1 MRLHRALLFSAIG
14 MLVVASAAWA
24 DLSLPIHPI
33 VSGTIG
39 RPAKG
44 KLLIANRQ
52 IADPNFSKTV
62 ILLVAY
68 EDEGGAM
75 GVIVN
80 RPTPI
85 PLAKIL
91 PQFGALGGR
100 GDQVWLGGPVLP
112 TSLLVLQ
119 NATKP
124 HADAES
130 VFQDVYVLTSRA
142 AVERLLGSKKQ
153 AGRFRAYA
161 GHTGWGPGQLQT
173 EIERGD
179 WLVVPAKPEVVFSE
193 RPAEVW
199 EGLMERSEGEW
210 TRGPGNGPLAM
221 TGAALNPRAVDT
233 ARSGTRPAGVR
244 VGRLAAR

>member
-1 MRLHRALLFSAIG
+1 MV
-14 MLVVASAAWA
+14 VVASAAWA
-24 DLSLPIHPI
+24 DLSFPVDPII
-33 VSGTIG
+33 SGTIG

-44 KLLIANRQ
+44 KLLIASRQ

-100 GDQVWLGGPVLP
+100 SDQVWLGGPVLP

-119 NATKP
+119 KAAKP

-161 GHTGWGPGQLQT
+161 GHTGWGPGQLQN
-173 EIERGD
+173 EVERGD

-210 TRGPGNGPLAM
+210 TRGPRDSPLAM

-244 VGRLAAR
+244 VRRLEAR